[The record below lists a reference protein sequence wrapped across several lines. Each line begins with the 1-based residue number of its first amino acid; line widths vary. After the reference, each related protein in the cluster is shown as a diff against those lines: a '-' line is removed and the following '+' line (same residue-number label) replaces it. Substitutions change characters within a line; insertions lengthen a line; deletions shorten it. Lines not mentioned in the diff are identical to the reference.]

1 MLYMKLV
8 VNCIVLNSTLRMCTQ
23 TPRTSL

>member
-1 MLYMKLV
+1 MKLV